1 MPRVEDYEI
10 LAPFSVD
17 ELVSAANAILRE
29 RPALTIQ
36 PRTVR
41 YYISEGLLP
50 KPSGG
55 PKFARYQLEH
65 LRRIVAVRLWID
77 EGLSLEEC
85 RWKLEGRDHDLP
97 LEPPVRHGRR
107 EPLKPPAASPSV
119 VIQAPLSAPG
129 LWEEPPA
136 VGDMVRRIRLTSH
149 SVLEVHS
156 GVRLVDELE
165 RIEQEVRRL
174 RSQGIQ

>member
-1 MPRVEDYEI
+1 MEDYEI
-10 LAPFSVD
+10 LAPFLID

-55 PKFARYQLEH
+55 PKYARYQLEH

-85 RWKLEGRDHDLP
+85 RKKLEVRDHDLP

-107 EPLKPPAASPSV
+107 EPSNTKPPLPQSPPQAYDL
-119 VIQAPLSAPG
+119 IQHPPG
-129 LWEEPPA
+129 F
-136 VGDMVRRIRLTSH
+136 GDMVRRIRLTSH

-156 GVRLVDELE
+156 GVRLGDELE